1 MVEVSRV
8 GGGATGRPVP
18 DDASGRAGF
27 RRSIHAAGGPAVPG
41 VHVVVARREARRTPV
56 AVGAHALSLYTLPDP
71 DALLDDLTQEGFDA
85 SDGRMPYFATL
96 WPSALALAQ
105 HVLTSPGA
113 WVGRRVLDLGCGLG
127 LVGLAALARGASV
140 TFLDWEPDAVA
151 LAVASAWAEG
161 HGAVEGVVA
170 DWRSP
175 PLLPVF
181 DTVLAA
187 DVLYEERNGPA
198 VAAFLAAHLPAP
210 PAEGEA
216 LVVDP
221 GRRHAAA
228 FPDDLAACG
237 LVVVETRALPPA
249 GEAQTPAL
257 FRIARRGPNGAPA

>member
-1 MVEVSRV
+1 MVEVSQV

-27 RRSIHAAGGPAVPG
+27 RRSIHAA
-41 VHVVVARREARRTPV
+41 VVARREARRTVVPV
-56 AVGAHALSLYTLPDP
+56 GDFPLRLYTLPDP
-71 DALLDDLTQEGFDA
+71 DALLDELTQDAFDA

-105 HVLTSPGA
+105 HVLTGPQGWA
-113 WVGRRVLDLGCGLG
+113 GRRVLDLGCGLG

-161 HGAVEGVVA
+161 HGEVEGVVA

-175 PLLPVF
+175 PPLPVF
-181 DTVLAA
+181 DMVLAA
-187 DVLYEERNGPA
+187 DVLYEERNAPA
-198 VAAFLAAHLPAP
+198 VAGFLAAHLPRP
-210 PAEGEA
+210 PTEGEA
-216 LVVDP
+216 LLVDP

-228 FPDDLAACG
+228 FPGDLSAHG
-237 LVVVETRALPPA
+237 LVVRETTTLPPA
-249 GEAQTPAL
+249 GEAATPTL
-257 FRIARRGPNGAPA
+257 FRIARSNPA